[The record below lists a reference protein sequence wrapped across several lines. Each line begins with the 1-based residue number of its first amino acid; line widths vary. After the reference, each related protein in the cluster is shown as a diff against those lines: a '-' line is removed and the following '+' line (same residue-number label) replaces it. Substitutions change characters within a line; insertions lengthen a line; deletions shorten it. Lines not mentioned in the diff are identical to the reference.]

1 MHRYFFR
8 NSRDR
13 LMAGVGARK
22 MGITIALATVA
33 ALDCATHR
41 RKKASVMKER
51 IASAG
56 MRRVASAMVGTRF
69 PTAISCRVGGAA
81 RNRPDGDSTQDAK
94 SAQSGSTWDSGNSGG
109 LRHAIGRTGKH

>member
-8 NSRDR
+8 NSRDL

-22 MGITIALATVA
+22 MGITIAPATVA
-33 ALDCATHR
+33 ALDCGNPQAQ
-41 RKKASVMKER
+41 KASVMKEQ

-69 PTAISCRVGGAA
+69 PTAISCAA
-81 RNRPDGDSTQDAK
+81 RNRPDSDSAQDAK
-94 SAQSGSTWDSGNSGG
+94 SAQSGSTWGSGNSGG

>member
-8 NSRDR
+8 NSRDL

-22 MGITIALATVA
+22 MGVTSRRQPWRRWTA
-33 ALDCATHR
+33 ATHR

-56 MRRVASAMVGTRF
+56 MRRVASAMVGTR
-69 PTAISCRVGGAA
+69 
-81 RNRPDGDSTQDAK
+81 
-94 SAQSGSTWDSGNSGG
+94 
-109 LRHAIGRTGKH
+109 

>member
-8 NSRDR
+8 NSHDL

-22 MGITIALATVA
+22 MGVTIAPATVA
-33 ALDCATHR
+33 ALDCGNPQAQ
-41 RKKASVMKER
+41 KASVMKEQ

-81 RNRPDGDSTQDAK
+81 RNRPDSDSAQDAK
-94 SAQSGSTWDSGNSGG
+94 SAQSGSTWGSGNSGG
-109 LRHAIGRTGKH
+109 LRHAIGRAGKH